1 MVPALL
7 AFPVT
12 TGPAAPAPKPV
23 RPVLQSLE
31 VAGVDPAA
39 EREETGSATGKVMP
53 FLLTPK
59 KATAPFTT
67 VGVTWQ
73 PGTGS
78 PDVRV
83 LVRTRDRSGWSPWSA
98 LEVADDDGPDDTSA
112 EAGRPGLRHG
122 TAPQWVPAADG
133 VQVRLDVPTG
143 PQPRDVRV
151 ELIDPGQAPADAT
164 LGQTSPRSTA
174 AAETPQP
181 TIITRAQ
188 WGADESLRTA
198 EPSYAPT
205 LKVAYVHHT
214 ASTNDYTAEQAAAQV
229 RGFYAY
235 HTSSLGWSDIGYNF
249 LVDKFGRIYEGRY
262 GGVERAVIGAHAGG
276 FNTSTVGV
284 SMIGT
289 YTSVAPTSQTLT
301 SVQNLLAWKL
311 SLSGLDAM
319 GKDVLTSGGGSTSRY
334 PAGADVTVNVISGHR
349 DTNQTACPG
358 DAGYSR
364 LPGIRLAVA
373 NRIATLNRSPI
384 DAKHEALGGS
394 TGLLGSPTTA
404 EAAVLGGRN
413 RHYQNGSIYWS
424 TITGAKEIHGPIHGR
439 WAELDWER
447 SVLGLPTTDQL
458 STPNGIGQVNH
469 FQAGSIFWTA
479 GTGAHEVRG
488 AIRDRWAATG
498 WESGPLGFPATN
510 ELTTPNGVGRVNHF
524 QGGSIFW
531 TPGTGAQDVRGPI
544 RGTWAALGWEGGMM
558 GFPTSGQLS
567 TPNGVGLANHFQGGS
582 IFSSPATGAREV
594 TPGIRDAWA
603 RVGWENGRLGF
614 PTTHQLVTPDSFGRV
629 SHFQGGS
636 IFWSPATGAH
646 AVDGGIRNHWA
657 STGWERGGL
666 GYPVS
671 DAYPIA
677 EGFRQDFQGGRITWI
692 RATGSTMVTS

>member
-39 EREETGSATGKVMP
+39 EREEIGSATGKVMP

-98 LEVADDDGPDDTSA
+98 LEVADDDGPDDASA

-164 LGQTSPRSTA
+164 LGQASPRSTA

-198 EPSYAPT
+198 KPSYAST

-289 YTSVAPTSQTLT
+289 HTSVAPTSQTLT

-311 SLSGLDAM
+311 SLYGLDAM

-394 TGLLGSPTTA
+394 TGFLGSPTTA

-413 RHYQNGSIYWS
+413 RHYLYGSIYWS
-424 TITGAKEIHGPIHGR
+424 TITGAKEIHGPIRSR

-447 SVLGLPTTDQL
+447 SVLGLPTTDQQRA
-458 STPNGIGQVNH
+458 SGSGQASH
-469 FQAGSIFWTA
+469 FQRGSIFWTA
-479 GTGAHEVRG
+479 ATGAHEVKG
-488 AIRDRWAATG
+488 SIRDAWARVG
-498 WESGPLGFPATN
+498 WDGGPLGFPTTN
-510 ELTTPNGVGRVNHF
+510 ELVTLAAGGRVNHF
-524 QGGSIFW
+524 QGGSIFF
-531 TPGTGAQDVRGPI
+531 TSGTGAHEVKGPI
-544 RGTWAALGWEGGMM
+544 RDAWAQVGWEGGPL
-558 GFPTSGQLS
+558 GFPTTGEQVTSNQ
-567 TPNGVGLANHFQGGS
+567 VGRANHFQGGS
-582 IFSSPATGAREV
+582 IFFTSGTGAHEV
-594 TPGIRDAWA
+594 KGPIRDAWA
-603 RVGWENGRLGF
+603 RVGWDRGPLGF
-614 PTTHQLVTPDSFGRV
+614 PTTGEMSTVKAGGRV
-629 SHFQGGS
+629 NHFQGGS
-636 IFWSPATGAH
+636 VFSTATTGAH
-646 AVDGGIRNHWA
+646 AVDGGIRDRWA